1 MAKKAMKK
9 SSKPAMN
16 HPWRSELKPHG
27 KKHEG
32 REGSMF
38 EKSERGRKGY
48 SSGREKY

>member
-16 HPWRSELKPHG
+16 HPWRSELKKHG
-27 KKHEG
+27 PKHE
-32 REGSMF
+32 RMEGGMF

-48 SSGREKY
+48 KVGRESY